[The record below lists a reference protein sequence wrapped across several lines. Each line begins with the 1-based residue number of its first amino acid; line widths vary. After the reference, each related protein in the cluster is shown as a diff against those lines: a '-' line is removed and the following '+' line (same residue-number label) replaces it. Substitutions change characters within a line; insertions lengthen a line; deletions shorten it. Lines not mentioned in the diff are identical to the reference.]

1 MSHTTTIITNAVGGG
16 PPYRIVGA
24 QKEAQVDVAWTSNY
38 ATGGEAVTAA
48 ECGLGIIEQVMD
60 SQIVTPD
67 AESTAVQADPEV
79 AATGASV
86 ALKLNTAVAEIAN
99 ALTITG
105 LVVRLTVR
113 GR

>member
-1 MSHTTTIITNAVGGG
+1 MSHTTLNVTNAVGGG

-24 QKEAQVDVAWTSNY
+24 QKEVQVEVVWSSNY
-38 ATGGEAVTAA
+38 GTGGEVVTAA
-48 ECGLGIIEQVMD
+48 ECGLNIIEQVMD
-60 SQIVTPD
+60 AQIVAPD
-67 AESTAVQADPEV
+67 AESTAVQADPEI

-105 LVVRLTVR
+105 LTVRLTVR